1 LVKVTQIAAEAP
13 SSSTTASTAI
23 AKSPASATTAT
34 TAIASGH
41 TRAASALRRTSGERG
56 IERTSSRSSTNPAIW
71 GGGYIALPVER
82 VEAVNVEAKQ
92 TGGATKGAGLVLMT
106 LCAGQF
112 LMMLDTSVMNVS
124 IATVAKDVGT
134 TVTGI
139 QTAITLYTLVM
150 AAFMITGGKL
160 GQIIGV
166 KRGFSIGCVIYGC
179 GSLTTS
185 ISQSLPVLLLGWS
198 LLEGLGAVLILPA
211 IVALVASNF
220 DRSERPRAYGLI
232 ASAAAIA
239 IAVGPIVG
247 GFFTSYLSWRYVFAG
262 EVLIV
267 IAILALARRIEDV
280 PGEKDVHLDLVGT
293 ALSAG
298 GLGLIVFGVL
308 RASTWGFVVPKPDA
322 PKWFGLSPT
331 IWLILAGGG
340 VMWGFLHWE
349 NRLLARGK
357 QPLVDPGILR
367 NSQLR
372 AGLTTFFAQYFVQG
386 GLFFAVPLFLS
397 VALGLSAIET
407 GVRLLPLSVTLL
419 IAAAGI
425 PRFLPNASPRRVAQV
440 GFVTLLAG
448 LVILIALLD
457 QGAGAEITTWPML
470 LAGIGVGALASQLGS
485 VTVSAVPD
493 ERSGEVGGLQNTLT
507 NLGIS
512 VSTALTGAILIAA
525 LSSSFLTGVEHNPA
539 VPAAVKKETSVK
551 LGSGIPFV
559 SDAELEAALKKANV
573 SPTATDAIVEEN
585 EKARLDG
592 LRSAIAVLAL
602 FALFAAIFSRR
613 LPDEQP
619 AVTEAREAA
628 EAQAATAA

>member
-1 LVKVTQIAAEAP
+1 ME
-13 SSSTTASTAI
+13 STKAQG
-23 AKSPASATTAT
+23 P
-34 TAIASGH
+34 
-41 TRAASALRRTSGERG
+41 
-56 IERTSSRSSTNPAIW
+56 
-71 GGGYIALPVER
+71 
-82 VEAVNVEAKQ
+82 
-92 TGGATKGAGLVLMT
+92 TKAAGLVLMT

-166 KRGFSIGCVIYGC
+166 KRGLAIGCVIYGC
-179 GSLTTS
+179 GSFTTA
-185 ISQSLPVLLLGWS
+185 IAPSLGVLLLGWS

-239 IAVGPIVG
+239 IAVGPIIG

-267 IAILALARRIEDV
+267 IAILILMRRIDDV
-280 PGEKDVHLDLVGT
+280 PGEKDVRLDLVGT
-293 ALSAG
+293 ALSAA

-308 RASTWGFVVPKPDA
+308 RASTWGFVVAKPNA
-322 PKWFGLSPT
+322 PEWFGLSPT

-340 VMWGFLHWE
+340 VMWGFLRWE
-349 NRLLARGK
+349 NRLLAHGK

-425 PRFLPNASPRRVAQV
+425 PRYLPNASPRRVAQL
-440 GFVTLLAG
+440 GFITLLAG
-448 LVILIALLD
+448 LVVFIAALD

-470 LAGIGVGALASQLGS
+470 LAGAGVGALASQLGS
-485 VTVSAVPD
+485 VTVSAVSD

-512 VSTALTGAILIAA
+512 ISTALTGAILIAA

-539 VPAAVKKETSVK
+539 VPSQVKSEASVK
-551 LGSGIPFV
+551 LAGGVPFV
-559 SDAELEAALKKANV
+559 SDAELETALKKADV

-602 FALFAAIFSRR
+602 FALLAAIYSRR

-628 EAQAATAA
+628 EANATAAT